1 METWIIGVKKGVAL
15 AKNAASE
22 LAEKAA
28 EYYVN
33 KAINE
38 LNKKFTSSK
47 GVGITLTNNK
57 IKDIMKVVKTLE
69 NTGVFLKATTT
80 KITS

>member
-1 METWIIGVKKGVAL
+1 MNNRSKKGVAL
-15 AKNAASE
+15 AKNAAPE

-38 LNKKFTSSK
+38 LQKEIYFQ
-47 GVGITLTNNK
+47 
-57 IKDIMKVVKTLE
+57 
-69 NTGVFLKATTT
+69 
-80 KITS
+80 